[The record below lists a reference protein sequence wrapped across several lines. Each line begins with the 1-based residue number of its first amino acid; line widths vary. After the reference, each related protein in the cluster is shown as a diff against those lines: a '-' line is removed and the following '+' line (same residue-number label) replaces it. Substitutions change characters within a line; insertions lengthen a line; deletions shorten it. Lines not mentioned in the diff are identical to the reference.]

1 MSTGSPPE
9 RSRHAD
15 PGGGGPRPSRRT
27 RTEGHP
33 AVHESPTVQERTT
46 ILFAGDPAVTGPTPA
61 ASTATA
67 PTSVERSDR
76 GLLRTTGSL
85 ALPTLISRVTGFAK
99 VAVLA
104 YVLGLEALSSAFN
117 LANTLPN
124 IISELVLGAVL
135 TSIVIPV
142 LVRAEREDA
151 DRGVAFTRRLF
162 TVAGLILVVATVA
175 SVAGAGLLTALYQGA
190 DSKISATLV
199 THLAVLLLPQILF
212 YGFSALTGA
221 VLNTR
226 GVYGLVAWAPVLNN
240 VVALATLV
248 VYALTPGELAAS
260 FTNAPLL
267 VLGVGTTLGIVA
279 QAVVVVP
286 ELRRQGVSLRP
297 LWGLDP
303 RLKQFGAMAVAVVAY
318 VLVAQVG
325 LTVTYRVANSS
336 SEGAVTLYNNAWL
349 LLQVPYGVLGVSL
362 LTAIMPRMSRAAAA
376 GDDRAV
382 VADLSLGSRLSVLA
396 LAPILV
402 LFTVHGSTLG
412 VALFG
417 YGAADA
423 DSASMLGVT
432 VAASAFGLL
441 PYAVVLLQLRV
452 FYARQQAWVPTLV
465 MLVMVTV
472 RVPLMLLAPVLL
484 PADDVVLA
492 LAFVNGLGFAVG
504 AVLGAVLLRRELG
517 PLDLGSLVRT
527 AAWVL
532 GASLLGVALD
542 LVVSAL
548 VPLGR
553 LGALGGLGSVVEMAV
568 HSVLVLGVAVAVLLR
583 SPLSEL
589 DAFRPPATR
598 LLGRV
603 GLAALVAPA
612 RRRSETPYPEPVTQ
626 GGRGEGTGRGDVTGA
641 DDRAPLPPGVREDV
655 PAEPTGRAPGGPTP
669 SSAPR
674 PPVRGP
680 RLVPGAAVA
689 GGRYR
694 LLVAHG
700 GSGPLRFWQARDT
713 TLDRDVALTFVDAE
727 QSAPPGV
734 PASANQGTSDEGDPQ
749 RGPQAVLTRTRRL
762 GGLDSPGLARV
773 LDVVRGS
780 SGGIVV
786 SEWTNGRSLREVAET
801 SPSPVGAARAVS
813 ALAAAAEAAHRAGT
827 FLALDHPDRVRISS
841 AGTAILAFP
850 GVSDDADQQGDVR
863 GLGAVLYGLVTAH
876 WPLSPDDGEAELD
889 GGSGDGY
896 GEPTVGGMPLAPR
909 TASGA
914 AVEPRRLRPSVPF
927 EVSTVTSRALQPDAG
942 LRTAAAVETVL
953 NQAAVLDQQTDM
965 FPAITDDTPR
975 PARATSRSGGSRR
988 AVGATSAAATAAA
1001 APRDADPGDDLDGD
1015 GAAAPRDHRARN
1027 LSLSLVALGVVVVLV
1042 GALFFS
1048 QLQTLFGG
1056 GSGSSRL
1063 PALQLGPD
1071 GSVISTTSAPAASGD
1086 PAAPAP
1092 AAAPA
1097 AAPTVTG
1104 ATVYSPGGKADHPND
1119 VGLAIDGNPATVW
1132 PTDQYRQPMGSLKA
1146 GVGVLLSLQQPGPL
1160 SSVTVVSPSPGTVVE
1175 IRSTPSADPSFAETV
1190 LVGTATLTESS
1201 TTIPVTLAAPT
1212 QHVLVWIT
1220 TLSTAS
1226 GSNQSDIGEIT
1237 LAS

>member
-9 RSRHAD
+9 RARPAA
-15 PGGGGPRPSRRT
+15 PGGGGPRPSRQT
-27 RTEGHP
+27 RTEDHP
-33 AVHESPTVQERTT
+33 AVQESTATV
-46 ILFAGDPAVTGPTPA
+46 LFGGDPAVTGPAPT
-61 ASTATA
+61 ASTATAGAAPPAPPAA

-85 ALPTLISRVTGFAK
+85 AVPTLISRVTGFAK
-99 VAVLA
+99 VAVLV
-104 YVLGLEALSSAFN
+104 YVVGLDAVSSAFN
-117 LANTLPN
+117 IANTLPN

-142 LVRAEREDA
+142 LVRAEREDV
-151 DRGVAFTRRLF
+151 DRGAAFTRRLF
-162 TVAGLILVVATVA
+162 TLAGVVLVVATVA
-175 SVAGAGLLTALYQGA
+175 AVAGASLLTDLYLRDDA
-190 DSKISATLV
+190 KVSATLV

-248 VYALTPGELAAS
+248 VYALTPGELEAS
-260 FTNAPLL
+260 LTNPRLL

-279 QAVVVVP
+279 QALVVVP

-318 VLVAQVG
+318 VLVAQAG
-325 LTVTYRVANSS
+325 LTVTYRVASASS
-336 SEGAVTLYNNAWL
+336 DADVTIYQNAWL

-423 DSASMLGVT
+423 DSAGRLGAT
-432 VAASAFGLL
+432 VASSALGLL

-465 MLVMVTV
+465 MLVMVAV
-472 RVPLMLLAPVLL
+472 RIPLSLLAPVVL
-484 PADDVVLA
+484 PAEDVVLA

-504 AVLGAVLLRRELG
+504 AVLGAALLRRELG
-517 PLDLGSLVRT
+517 PLDLGSLGRT

-532 GASLLGVALD
+532 AASLLGVAVD
-542 LVVSAL
+542 LAVSAVL
-548 VPLGR
+548 PLGR

-589 DAFRPPATR
+589 DAFRPPVAR

-603 GLAALVAPA
+603 GLAVLVAPA

-641 DDRAPLPPGVREDV
+641 DRGTPLPPRAHESV
-655 PAEPTGRAPGGPTP
+655 PAEPTGRAPGGPAP

-727 QSAPPGV
+727 QSSPAGG
-734 PASANQGTSDEGDPQ
+734 PASPNQGTSDQGNPE

-786 SEWTNGRSLREVAET
+786 SEWTSGRSLREVAET

-841 AGTAILAFP
+841 AGTAVLAFP

-889 GGSGDGY
+889 GGTEDGY

-909 TASGA
+909 TASGT

-965 FPAITDDTPR
+965 FPAIADDTPR
-975 PARATSRSGGSRR
+975 PARATTRSGGARR
-988 AVGATSAAATAAA
+988 AVGATPAATAAA
-1001 APRDADPGDDLDGD
+1001 DPRDTEPGGDLDGD
-1015 GAAAPRDHRARN
+1015 RAAAPRDHRARN
-1027 LSLSLVALGVVVVLV
+1027 LSLSLVALAVVVVLV

-1056 GSGSSRL
+1056 ASGSSRL

-1071 GSVISTTSAPAASGD
+1071 GSVISTTGA
-1086 PAAPAP
+1086 PAAPAAP
-1092 AAAPA
+1092 APA

-1104 ATVYSPGGKADHPND
+1104 ATVYSPGGEADHPND
-1119 VGLAIDGNPATVW
+1119 VGLAVDGNPATVW

-1146 GVGVLLSLQQPGPL
+1146 GVGIIVSLQEPGPL
-1160 SSVTVVSPSPGTVVE
+1160 SSVTIVSPSPGTVVE
-1175 IRSTPSADPSFAETV
+1175 IRSAPSPDPSFADTA
-1190 LVGTATLTESS
+1190 LVGTATLTASS

-1212 QHVLVWIT
+1212 QYVLVWIT

-1226 GSNQSDIGEIT
+1226 GANQSDIGEIT